1 MNVDPAVRARPA
13 QAGRPFNHFRLVA
26 FFTALAVGGV
36 ALGILRLRRLGGAAT
51 PGELEWILASTVALV
66 AAVAFAGVFFH
77 RLRTQVIRWRET
89 ESLLVAIRRESE
101 RHRALLEGAADA
113 LLMVEPASGRLLEW
127 NARARE
133 TLDLPPPDGEREPRP
148 LGELVEPADREPL
161 EDAVRRAALARGEAL
176 SVSDVHLRG
185 RSGRPVVADAR
196 CAAIEVEDGLLVQ
209 VSLRDRTREK
219 EIEQVLA
226 IHARL
231 SSVGLLTA
239 GVAHEINNPLEAIAN
254 YLRLLARADA
264 PEEDRRRWLEMV
276 EHGFGH
282 IREIVRDLLRFA
294 RPSAELGEADLAQVV
309 ERARK
314 LAGYSEKLKE
324 VEVVTEG
331 LDQPLRVVGDAGRL
345 EQVVVNLLLN
355 AGEAMQHRGRIEVS
369 ARRAA
374 GDEAVELRVRD
385 QGPGIPSEIQDR
397 IFDPFFTTTRGTGL
411 GLAVSY
417 GIVQAH
423 GGTLSA
429 RNDPAGGA
437 VFTLS
442 LPWSRERVRSEAGG
456 VRAGGS
462 RERRP

>member
-1 MNVDPAVRARPA
+1 MPAMSVDPPVRTRPE

-26 FFTALAVGGV
+26 FFTALAAAGV
-36 ALGILRLRRLGGAAT
+36 MLGIVRLRRSGGAAT
-51 PGELEWILASTVALV
+51 PGELEWILASTVVLV
-66 AAVAFAGVFFH
+66 ATAGFAGVFFH

-113 LLMVEPASGRLLEW
+113 LLMVEPDSGRLLEW

-133 TLDLPPPDGEREPRP
+133 TLDLPPADAAREPLSLRD
-148 LGELVEPADREPL
+148 LVEPADRDPFEA
-161 EDAVRRAALARGEAL
+161 AVRRAALARGEAL

-185 RSGRPVVADAR
+185 RAGRIVAADAR

-254 YLRLLARADA
+254 YLRLLERADA

-276 EHGFGH
+276 EYCFGR

-314 LAGYSEKLKE
+314 LAGYSEKLRE

-331 LDQPLRVVGDAGRL
+331 LDQPLLVVGDAGRL
-345 EQVVVNLLLN
+345 EQVVFNLLLN
-355 AGEAMQHRGRIEVS
+355 AGEAMQHRGRI
-369 ARRAA
+369 RIRASRSS
-374 GDEAVELRVRD
+374 GDEALELTVRD
-385 QGPGIPSEIQDR
+385 QGPGIPAEVLDR

-442 LPWSRERVRSEAGG
+442 LPWTRAPAHSGSSRET
-456 VRAGGS
+456 RA
-462 RERRP
+462 

>member
-1 MNVDPAVRARPA
+1 
-13 QAGRPFNHFRLVA
+13 
-26 FFTALAVGGV
+26 
-36 ALGILRLRRLGGAAT
+36 
-51 PGELEWILASTVALV
+51 
-66 AAVAFAGVFFH
+66 
-77 RLRTQVIRWRET
+77 
-89 ESLLVAIRRESE
+89 
-101 RHRALLEGAADA
+101 
-113 LLMVEPASGRLLEW
+113 
-127 NARARE
+127 
-133 TLDLPPPDGEREPRP
+133 LDLPPAGAAGGREP
-148 LGELVEPADREPL
+148 LSLHDLVEPADRDPL
-161 EDAVRRAALARGEAL
+161 ESAVQSAALARGEAL

-185 RSGRPVVADAR
+185 RAGRIVVADAR

-254 YLRLLARADA
+254 YLKLLERADA

-276 EHGFGH
+276 EHCFGR

-294 RPSAELGEADLAQVV
+294 RPSAELGEADLARVV

-324 VEVVTEG
+324 VEVLAEG
-331 LDQPLRVVGDAGRL
+331 LDQPLWVVGDAGRL
-345 EQVVVNLLLN
+345 EQVVFNLLLN
-355 AGEAMQHRGRIEVS
+355 AGEAMQHRGRI
-369 ARRAA
+369 RIRADRPG
-374 GDEAVELRVRD
+374 GDGALELSVRD
-385 QGPGIPSEIQDR
+385 QGPGIPAEVLDR

-442 LPWSRERVRSEAGG
+442 LPWTRARVRSEGG
-456 VRAGGS
+456 AVRSAS
-462 RERRP
+462 SPEARA